1 MCRTANP
8 PSVRCALQSLTGM
21 LPEPSIYVMPGKG
34 IGRQI
39 RPKQP
44 LICDFVPSPRLSNP
58 SARRRPL
65 RRSSARARV
74 IVDDTGRHLRVLIA
88 NERDDRLAI
97 VAPLVA
103 SLGHEVV
110 ASEISADEVGD
121 VADRLQPDV
130 AFVGV
135 GGNARHALDLIDGIV
150 KEAACPVIAIL
161 DGEDHGFVREAA
173 KLGVFAYIV
182 DDDPSTWQN
191 MIEIVLRR
199 FAEYRSLEGAFG
211 RRAIIERA
219 KGILMERHAIRE
231 DAAFSLI
238 RVEARTSN
246 RRVVEVAEAILDGH
260 PLLPPT

>member
-1 MCRTANP
+1 M
-8 PSVRCALQSLTGM
+8 
-21 LPEPSIYVMPGKG
+21 
-34 IGRQI
+34 
-39 RPKQP
+39 
-44 LICDFVPSPRLSNP
+44 
-58 SARRRPL
+58 
-65 RRSSARARV
+65 
-74 IVDDTGRHLRVLIA
+74 DDTAQHLRVLIA
-88 NERDDRLAI
+88 NEQDDRLA
-97 VAPLVA
+97 VVGPLVA
-103 SLGHEVV
+103 SLGHEVI
-110 ASEISADEVGD
+110 AQEISNEEVGG
-121 VADRLQPDV
+121 AAHRLQPDV

-135 GGNARHALDLIDGIV
+135 GRNPNHALALIDAIV
-150 KEAACPVIAIL
+150 KEAACPVIALL
-161 DGEDHGFVREAA
+161 DGVDDHFVRQAA

-199 FAEYRSLEGAFG
+199 FAEYQSLEGAFG

>member
-1 MCRTANP
+1 
-8 PSVRCALQSLTGM
+8 
-21 LPEPSIYVMPGKG
+21 
-34 IGRQI
+34 
-39 RPKQP
+39 
-44 LICDFVPSPRLSNP
+44 
-58 SARRRPL
+58 
-65 RRSSARARV
+65 
-74 IVDDTGRHLRVLIA
+74 VDDTAQHLRVLIA

-103 SLGHEVV
+103 SLGHEVI
-110 ASEISADEVGD
+110 AKEISVDEVGD
-121 VADRLQPDV
+121 AAHRLQPDV

-135 GGNARHALDLIDGIV
+135 GRNPRHALELIDGIV

-161 DGEDHGFVREAA
+161 DGDDDQFVRQAA

-199 FAEYRSLEGAFG
+199 FAEYQSLEGAFG

-246 RRVVEVAEAILDGH
+246 RRVVDVAEAILDGH
-260 PLLPPT
+260 PLLPPS